1 MSFINFKVIPCPN
14 CNGKRVGT
22 GPGFSNPWRMS
33 REESIC
39 LVCQLVDI
47 IICYSC
53 NKVAERS
60 FDHKC
65 SSCNTILKGDSDCD
79 HWYTNIFGEGKARL

>member
-1 MSFINFKVIPCPN
+1 MSSKFKVIPCPN
-14 CNGKRVGT
+14 CKGERVGN
-22 GPGFSNPWRMS
+22 GPGFVCPGHVL
-33 REESIC
+33 REEYTC
-39 LVCQLVDI
+39 LVCAGVDI

-60 FDHKC
+60 FYGKC

-79 HWYTNIFGEGKARL
+79 HWYTNIFEGKARM